1 MKLMLISILLLFLIS
16 VFIADGQQEIIVG
29 PGESIQDAINA
40 AATGDIIWVE
50 SGIYSEN
57 ISVDKRISLYGW
69 NTGGGD
75 PIIDARNGGGSAIT
89 LSAGSDGTEIQGF
102 KLRNSNEAGI
112 KVNSNNNYIGFI
124 SANNNEY
131 GVLVESSSGEND
143 IGASIEASTFSG
155 NDYGIRLDSS
165 NNYVIQRNTVSN
177 NNHGIYLTS
186 SSDNDIQGND
196 LSNIGGHDSY
206 DDAEASQDDPGSN
219 YWDGNRFTNHNSPHK
234 IPGGLSVDYNP
245 TSKKPNIPNIA
256 GARHRSP
263 KNK

>member
-1 MKLMLISILLLFLIS
+1 M
-16 VFIADGQQEIIVG
+16 
-29 PGESIQDAINA
+29 
-40 AATGDIIWVE
+40 
-50 SGIYSEN
+50 
-57 ISVDKRISLYGW
+57 
-69 NTGGGD
+69 
-75 PIIDARNGGGSAIT
+75 
-89 LSAGSDGTEIQGF
+89 
-102 KLRNSNEAGI
+102 RNSNEAGI
-112 KVNSNNNYIGFI
+112 RVNNSSGNYIGYI
-124 SANNNEY
+124 AANNNEY
-131 GVLVESSSGEND
+131 GVLVESSSGYND
-143 IGASIEASTFSG
+143 IGASIEASTFFG
-155 NDYGIRLDSS
+155 NDYGIRLNSS
-165 NNYVIQRNTVSN
+165 SNYVIQRNTVSN

-186 SSDNDIQGND
+186 SSDNDIKGND